1 MDSRFSFLIRLIKGQ
16 VNKTFIIINLLSLFL
31 FTHNATAKENTKI
44 DREYEFNIPAQSLS
58 KSLNKL
64 SDIAKISF
72 LFPYDLVENKVGKS
86 VQGKYS
92 AQQALTMLLK
102 NTNLEGELSGKR
114 AFLIKPLTINKNY
127 NDKLGKNQM
136 KSQKTLLATI
146 FTLLFS
152 STATAEEAAVNNANK
167 SEEIERI
174 AVTGSHIKRNDM
186 EGPSPLTSLSSAD
199 IAKSG
204 VTDLIGLFTK
214 LPMAGQGTFSTQ
226 GNSSDNTS
234 NGGSSVSLR
243 GLGADS
249 TLILVNGRRVSV
261 SPFANN
267 IDTAFVDINNIP
279 LAAIK
284 RVDILKDGAS
294 ATYGS
299 DAVAG
304 VINIVLRDD
313 IEGVELS
320 GKLGTTAD
328 GGGEEQSVSLVWGN
342 STDNTSHTFA
352 LDFFNREEILY
363 GDRSFSK
370 SSNQAALNPNDP
382 FATDFRSSSGFPGTI
397 ALASD
402 STIRM
407 PDTFGN
413 DVCATSDI
421 VGNLCRYDYAPVMT
435 STPAS
440 ERVSFIYMGNYEISD
455 DVRAFAELN
464 GMNSKYTTRGAGSP
478 SFNELFMSGD
488 NINHPFADMPS
499 HEFYQQ
505 DLTMRRRMLDI
516 GNREKRTNSDYYRAI
531 VGVRGEIEDWNWEA
545 AYSYIK
551 QETVE
556 RGVNGFPNSRR
567 TQEAIDSGLWNPFE
581 PSSNSQE
588 SLDFIETQTSRIG
601 KSTSKSLDAKISGPL
616 MEMENGD
623 LGLAVGIEYRE
634 NSISDNPDDQFLR
647 GEVFGTEATQA
658 NGSRDNT
665 AVFAELAIPV
675 LDNLE
680 VQLAVRHE
688 DYSDFGT
695 TTDPKVAFMWNP
707 SDSLSIR
714 GSFGTAFRA
723 PSLHQ
728 IGLGNTDESPNLV
741 DDVRCA
747 AVGNVNKACEPQEYT
762 AVLSG
767 NKDLGPEESESY
779 NLGVIYEM
787 TENFDFSVDYYSYDI
802 ENVITKDTQFKFSN
816 QGNDPLVVER
826 LPSSVAGDP
835 GEVVR
840 IFDQYENIGN
850 VVTTGLDIEAN
861 YALASDIGEFK
872 FTYALNYVLT
882 YEDSRPNPDGSMR
895 IDTQEGDFEQPEI
908 RWTFNTS
915 WNKDDWNANIAVN
928 YIGEFKQ
935 DAAVQAEGMAD
946 IDSMT
951 TVDTTINYIGIENVT
966 LTLGATNLFNEEPP
980 FSYHD
985 FMGYVNST
993 HNAVGRFTYV
1003 QAKYKF

>member
-1 MDSRFSFLIRLIKGQ
+1 
-16 VNKTFIIINLLSLFL
+16 
-31 FTHNATAKENTKI
+31 
-44 DREYEFNIPAQSLS
+44 
-58 KSLNKL
+58 
-64 SDIAKISF
+64 
-72 LFPYDLVENKVGKS
+72 
-86 VQGKYS
+86 
-92 AQQALTMLLK
+92 
-102 NTNLEGELSGKR
+102 
-114 AFLIKPLTINKNY
+114 
-127 NDKLGKNQM
+127 
-136 KSQKTLLATI
+136 
-146 FTLLFS
+146 
-152 STATAEEAAVNNANK
+152 
-167 SEEIERI
+167 
-174 AVTGSHIKRNDM
+174 M
-186 EGPSPLTSLSSAD
+186 EGPSPLTSLSAED
-199 IAKSG
+199 IANSG

-304 VINIVLRDD
+304 VINIILRDD
-313 IEGVELS
+313 VEGAEIS
-320 GKLGTTAD
+320 AKLGDTAD
-328 GGGEEQSVSLVWGN
+328 GGGKEKNLSIVWGS
-342 STDNTSHTFA
+342 STEKSSHTFA
-352 LDFFNREEILY
+352 LDYFDREEILY
-363 GDRSFSK
+363 ADRDYSK
-370 SSNQAALNPNDP
+370 SANQKALRPNDP

-402 STIRM
+402 STNRL

-413 DVCATSDI
+413 DVCAEADI

-435 STPAS
+435 SVPAT
-440 ERVSFIYMGNYEISD
+440 ERASFIYLGKYEIND
-455 DVRAFAELN
+455 NLRGFAELN
-464 GMNSKYTTRGAGSP
+464 GQHSKTTIRGAGSP
-478 SFNELFMSGD
+478 SFNELFMAGD
-488 NINHPFADMPS
+488 NVNHPFANLPE

-505 DLTMRRRMLDI
+505 DLTMRRRMVDI
-516 GNREKRTNSDYYRAI
+516 GNREKRVTSNYYRSI
-531 VGVRGEIEDWNWEA
+531 IGLQGEIKDWSWEV
-545 AYSYIK
+545 AYNYIK
-551 QETVE
+551 SESTE

-588 SLDFIETQTSRIG
+588 SLDFIETTTTRIG
-601 KSTSKSLDAKISGPL
+601 KSTSKSFDGKISGSV
-616 MEMENGD
+616 MEMAHGD
-623 LGLAVGIEYRE
+623 LGLAVGVEYRE
-634 NSISDNPDDQFLR
+634 ESISDNPDDQFLR

-665 AVFAELAIPV
+665 SIFAELAIPV

-680 VQLAVRHE
+680 VQVALRHE

-695 TTDPKVAFMWNP
+695 TTDPKVAFIWQTT
-707 SDSLSIR
+707 DALSLR
-714 GSFGTAFRA
+714 GSYGTAFRA

-741 DDVRCA
+741 DSVRCA

-767 NKDLGPEESESY
+767 NADLGPEESKSY
-779 NLGVIYEM
+779 NLGLIYELADNM
-787 TENFDFSVDYYSYDI
+787 DFSVDYYDYDI
-802 ENVITKDTQFKFSN
+802 ENVITKDTQFKFSTL
-816 QGNDPLVVER
+816 GNDPSVVER

-850 VVTTGLDIEAN
+850 ITTSGLDVEAN
-861 YALASDIGEFK
+861 YGLETDMGDFR
-872 FTYALNYVLT
+872 FTYALNYVLS
-882 YEDSRPNPDGSMR
+882 YEDARPNADGSMR
-895 IDTQEGDFEQPEI
+895 IDTQEGDFEQPEV
-908 RWTFNTS
+908 RWSFNTA
-915 WNKDDWNANIAVN
+915 WVQGNWNASMAVN
-928 YIGEFKQ
+928 YVGEFKQ
-935 DAAVQAEGMAD
+935 DAAVAAEGMSD
-946 IDSMT
+946 IDSLT
-951 TVDTTINYIGIENVT
+951 TVDTTVNYIGIKDTT
-966 LTLGATNLFNEEPP
+966 LSIGATNLFNEEPP
-980 FSYHD
+980 FSYHE
-985 FMGYVNST
+985 FTGFVSGT
-993 HNAVGRFTYV
+993 HNSQGRFVYV
-1003 QAKYKF
+1003 KASYKF

>member
-1 MDSRFSFLIRLIKGQ
+1 MT
-16 VNKTFIIINLLSLFL
+16 V
-31 FTHNATAKENTKI
+31 
-44 DREYEFNIPAQSLS
+44 
-58 KSLNKL
+58 LNNRKH
-64 SDIAKISF
+64 
-72 LFPYDLVENKVGKS
+72 
-86 VQGKYS
+86 
-92 AQQALTMLLK
+92 
-102 NTNLEGELSGKR
+102 
-114 AFLIKPLTINKNY
+114 
-127 NDKLGKNQM
+127 
-136 KSQKTLLATI
+136 LLALSITAA
-146 FTLLFS
+146 LFAS
-152 STATAEEAAVNNANK
+152 QSYLAVAAEKDSV
-167 SEEIERI
+167 ERI
-174 AVTGSHIKRNDM
+174 QVTGSHIQRTDM
-186 EGPSPLTSLSSAD
+186 EGPSPLTSLSAED
-199 IAKSG
+199 IANSG

-304 VINIVLRDD
+304 VINIILRDD
-313 IEGVELS
+313 VEGAEIS
-320 GKLGTTAD
+320 AKLGDTAD
-328 GGGEEQSVSLVWGN
+328 GGGKEKNLSIVWGS
-342 STDNTSHTFA
+342 STEKSSHTFA
-352 LDFFNREEILY
+352 LDYFDREEILY
-363 GDRSFSK
+363 ADRDYSK
-370 SSNQAALNPNDP
+370 SANQKALRPNDP

-402 STIRM
+402 STNRL

-413 DVCATSDI
+413 DVCAEADI

-435 STPAS
+435 SVPAT
-440 ERVSFIYMGNYEISD
+440 ERASFIYLGKYEIND
-455 DVRAFAELN
+455 NLRGFAELN
-464 GMNSKYTTRGAGSP
+464 GQHSKTTIRGAGSP
-478 SFNELFMSGD
+478 SFNELFMAGD
-488 NINHPFADMPS
+488 NVNHPFANLPT

-516 GNREKRTNSDYYRAI
+516 GNREKRVTSNYYRSI
-531 VGVRGEIEDWNWEA
+531 IGLQGEIKDWSWEV
-545 AYSYIK
+545 AYNYIK
-551 QETVE
+551 SESTE

-588 SLDFIETQTSRIG
+588 SLDFIETTTTRIG
-601 KSTSKSLDAKISGPL
+601 KSTSKSFDGKISGSL
-616 MEMENGD
+616 MEMAHGD
-623 LGLAVGIEYRE
+623 LGLAVGVEYRE
-634 NSISDNPDDQFLR
+634 ESISDNPDDQFLR

-665 AVFAELAIPV
+665 SIFAELAIPV

-680 VQLAVRHE
+680 VQVAVRHE

-695 TTDPKVAFMWNP
+695 TTDPKVAFIWQTT
-707 SDSLSIR
+707 DSLSLR
-714 GSFGTAFRA
+714 GSYGTAFRA

-741 DDVRCA
+741 DSVRCA

-767 NKDLGPEESESY
+767 NDDLGPEESKSY
-779 NLGVIYEM
+779 NLGLIYELADNM
-787 TENFDFSVDYYSYDI
+787 DFSVDYYDYDI
-802 ENVITKDTQFKFSN
+802 ENVITKDTQFKFSTL
-816 QGNDPLVVER
+816 GNDPSVVER

-850 VVTTGLDIEAN
+850 ITTSGLDVEAN
-861 YALASDIGEFK
+861 YGLETDMGDFR
-872 FTYALNYVLT
+872 FTYALNYVLS
-882 YEDSRPNPDGSMR
+882 YEDARPNADGSMR
-895 IDTQEGDFEQPEI
+895 IDTQEGDFEQPEV
-908 RWTFNTS
+908 RWSFNTV
-915 WNKDDWNANIAVN
+915 WVQGDWNASMAVN
-928 YIGEFKQ
+928 YVGEFKQ
-935 DAAVQAEGMAD
+935 DAAVAAEGMND
-946 IDSMT
+946 IDSLT
-951 TVDTTINYIGIENVT
+951 TVDTTVNYIGIKDTT
-966 LTLGATNLFNEEPP
+966 LSIGATNLFNEEPP

-985 FMGYVNST
+985 FTGFVSGT
-993 HNAVGRFTYV
+993 HNSQGRFVYV
-1003 QAKYKF
+1003 KASYKF

>member
-1 MDSRFSFLIRLIKGQ
+1 
-16 VNKTFIIINLLSLFL
+16 
-31 FTHNATAKENTKI
+31 
-44 DREYEFNIPAQSLS
+44 
-58 KSLNKL
+58 
-64 SDIAKISF
+64 
-72 LFPYDLVENKVGKS
+72 
-86 VQGKYS
+86 
-92 AQQALTMLLK
+92 
-102 NTNLEGELSGKR
+102 
-114 AFLIKPLTINKNY
+114 
-127 NDKLGKNQM
+127 
-136 KSQKTLLATI
+136 
-146 FTLLFS
+146 
-152 STATAEEAAVNNANK
+152 
-167 SEEIERI
+167 
-174 AVTGSHIKRNDM
+174 
-186 EGPSPLTSLSSAD
+186 
-199 IAKSG
+199 

-304 VINIVLRDD
+304 VINIILRDD
-313 IEGVELS
+313 VEGAEIS
-320 GKLGTTAD
+320 AKLGDTAD
-328 GGGEEQSVSLVWGN
+328 GGGKEKNLSIVWGS
-342 STDNTSHTFA
+342 STEKSSHTFA
-352 LDFFNREEILY
+352 LDYFDREEILY
-363 GDRSFSK
+363 ADRDYSK
-370 SSNQAALNPNDP
+370 SANQKALRPNDP

-402 STIRM
+402 STNRL

-413 DVCATSDI
+413 DVCAEADI

-435 STPAS
+435 SVPAT
-440 ERVSFIYMGNYEISD
+440 ERASFIYLGKYEIND
-455 DVRAFAELN
+455 NLRGFAELN
-464 GMNSKYTTRGAGSP
+464 GQHSKTTIRGAGSP
-478 SFNELFMSGD
+478 SFNELFMAGD
-488 NINHPFADMPS
+488 NVNHPFANLPE

-505 DLTMRRRMLDI
+505 DLTMRRRMVDI
-516 GNREKRTNSDYYRAI
+516 GNREKRVTSNYYRSI
-531 VGVRGEIEDWNWEA
+531 IGLQGEIKDWSWEV
-545 AYSYIK
+545 AYNYIK
-551 QETVE
+551 SESTE

-588 SLDFIETQTSRIG
+588 SLDFIETTTTRIG
-601 KSTSKSLDAKISGPL
+601 KSTSKSFDGKISGSV
-616 MEMENGD
+616 MEMAHGD
-623 LGLAVGIEYRE
+623 LGLAVGVEYRE
-634 NSISDNPDDQFLR
+634 ESISDNPDDQFLR

-665 AVFAELAIPV
+665 SIFAELAIPV

-680 VQLAVRHE
+680 VQVALRHE

-695 TTDPKVAFMWNP
+695 TTDPKVAFIWQTT
-707 SDSLSIR
+707 DALSLR
-714 GSFGTAFRA
+714 GSYGTAFRA

-741 DDVRCA
+741 DSVRCA

-767 NKDLGPEESESY
+767 NADLGPEESKSY
-779 NLGVIYEM
+779 NLGLIYELADNM
-787 TENFDFSVDYYSYDI
+787 DFSVDYYDYDI
-802 ENVITKDTQFKFSN
+802 ENVITKDTQFKFSTL
-816 QGNDPLVVER
+816 GNDPSVVER

-850 VVTTGLDIEAN
+850 ITTSGLDVEAN
-861 YALASDIGEFK
+861 YGLETDMGDFR
-872 FTYALNYVLT
+872 FTYALNYVLS
-882 YEDSRPNPDGSMR
+882 YEDARPNADGSMR
-895 IDTQEGDFEQPEI
+895 IDTQEGDFEQPEV
-908 RWTFNTS
+908 RWSFNTA
-915 WNKDDWNANIAVN
+915 WVQGNWNASMAVN
-928 YIGEFKQ
+928 YVGEFKQ
-935 DAAVQAEGMAD
+935 DAAVAAEGMSD
-946 IDSMT
+946 IDSLT
-951 TVDTTINYIGIENVT
+951 TVDTTVNYIGIKDTT
-966 LTLGATNLFNEEPP
+966 LSIGATNLFNEEPP
-980 FSYHD
+980 FSYHE
-985 FMGYVNST
+985 FTGFVSGT
-993 HNAVGRFTYV
+993 HNSQGRFVYV
-1003 QAKYKF
+1003 KASYKF

>member
-1 MDSRFSFLIRLIKGQ
+1 MKVLNNRKHTLALSITAALFASQSYIAVAAEKDS
-16 VNKTFIIINLLSLFL
+16 V
-31 FTHNATAKENTKI
+31 
-44 DREYEFNIPAQSLS
+44 
-58 KSLNKL
+58 
-64 SDIAKISF
+64 
-72 LFPYDLVENKVGKS
+72 
-86 VQGKYS
+86 
-92 AQQALTMLLK
+92 
-102 NTNLEGELSGKR
+102 
-114 AFLIKPLTINKNY
+114 
-127 NDKLGKNQM
+127 
-136 KSQKTLLATI
+136 
-146 FTLLFS
+146 
-152 STATAEEAAVNNANK
+152 
-167 SEEIERI
+167 ERI
-174 AVTGSHIKRNDM
+174 QVTGSHIQRTDM
-186 EGPSPLTSLSSAD
+186 EGPSPLTSLSAED
-199 IAKSG
+199 IANSG

-304 VINIVLRDD
+304 VINIILRDD
-313 IEGVELS
+313 VEGAEIS
-320 GKLGTTAD
+320 AKLGDTAD
-328 GGGEEQSVSLVWGN
+328 GGGKEKNLSIVWGS
-342 STDNTSHTFA
+342 STEKSSHTFA
-352 LDFFNREEILY
+352 LDYFDREEILY
-363 GDRSFSK
+363 ADRDYSK
-370 SSNQAALNPNDP
+370 SANQKALRPNDP

-402 STIRM
+402 STNRL

-413 DVCATSDI
+413 DVCAEADI

-435 STPAS
+435 SVPAT
-440 ERVSFIYMGNYEISD
+440 ERASFIYLGKYEIND
-455 DVRAFAELN
+455 NLRGFAELN
-464 GMNSKYTTRGAGSP
+464 GQHSKTTIRGAGSP
-478 SFNELFMSGD
+478 SFNELFMAGD
-488 NINHPFADMPS
+488 NVNHPFANLPE

-505 DLTMRRRMLDI
+505 DLTMRRRMVDI
-516 GNREKRTNSDYYRAI
+516 GNREKRVTSNYYRSI
-531 VGVRGEIEDWNWEA
+531 IGLQGEIKDWSWEV
-545 AYSYIK
+545 AYNYIK
-551 QETVE
+551 SESTE

-588 SLDFIETQTSRIG
+588 SLDFIETTTTRIG
-601 KSTSKSLDAKISGPL
+601 KSTSKSFDGKISGSV
-616 MEMENGD
+616 MEMAHGD
-623 LGLAVGIEYRE
+623 LGLAVGVEYRE
-634 NSISDNPDDQFLR
+634 ESISDNPDDQFLR

-665 AVFAELAIPV
+665 SIFAELAIPV

-680 VQLAVRHE
+680 VQVALRHE

-695 TTDPKVAFMWNP
+695 TTDPKVAFIWQTT
-707 SDSLSIR
+707 DALSLR
-714 GSFGTAFRA
+714 GSYGTAFRA

-741 DDVRCA
+741 DSVRCA

-767 NKDLGPEESESY
+767 NADLGPEESKSY
-779 NLGVIYEM
+779 NLGLIYELADNM
-787 TENFDFSVDYYSYDI
+787 DFSVDYYDYDI
-802 ENVITKDTQFKFSN
+802 ENVITKDTQFKFSKL
-816 QGNDPLVVER
+816 GNDPSVVER

-850 VVTTGLDIEAN
+850 ITTSGLDVEAN
-861 YALASDIGEFK
+861 YGLETDMGDFR
-872 FTYALNYVLT
+872 FTYALNYVLS
-882 YEDSRPNPDGSMR
+882 YEDARPNADGSMR
-895 IDTQEGDFEQPEI
+895 IDTQEGDFEQPEV
-908 RWTFNTS
+908 RWSFNTA
-915 WNKDDWNANIAVN
+915 WVQGNWNASMAVN
-928 YIGEFKQ
+928 YVGEFKQ
-935 DAAVQAEGMAD
+935 DAAVAAEGMSD
-946 IDSMT
+946 IDSLT
-951 TVDTTINYIGIENVT
+951 TVDTTVNYIGIKDTT
-966 LTLGATNLFNEEPP
+966 LSIGATNLFNEEPP
-980 FSYHD
+980 FSYHE
-985 FMGYVNST
+985 FTGFVSGT
-993 HNAVGRFTYV
+993 HNSQGRFVYV
-1003 QAKYKF
+1003 KASYKF